1 MSTKLSGMP
10 VGQRAHGGPSV
21 TGPAGSTTH
30 LPPLASHTVGG
41 GVKVQQLFEDK
52 KPTEI
57 ITNGNHKK
65 ASSTNDLAGNGTHLP
80 SVVRPA
86 SSSQHSG
93 HGSASGNNK
102 SGSGTGGQ
110 RRVLCLSPES
120 AMKQYMPKLSSFE
133 QHEIFTY
140 SDIYFVGAN
149 AKKRQGVVGGASN
162 AGYDDEQ
169 GSYIHVPHDHVS
181 YRYEVLKVIGKGS
194 FGQVSFQ

>member
-10 VGQRAHGGPSV
+10 VGQRAHGASV
-21 TGPAGSTTH
+21 TGTASSTH
-30 LPPLASHTVGG
+30 LPPLASGTMVGG
-41 GVKVQQLFEDK
+41 GVKVQQLFEDSK
-52 KPTEI
+52 KPSDV

-65 ASSTNDLAGNGTHLP
+65 ASSTNDLAGTGTHLP

-86 SSSQHSG
+86 SSSQQSG

-102 SGSGTGGQ
+102 TGSGTGQ
-110 RRVLCLSPES
+110 RRVMCLSPES

-140 SDIYFVGAN
+140 NDIYFVGAN
-149 AKKRQGVVGGASN
+149 AKKRQGVVGGSNN

-169 GSYIHVPHDHVS
+169 GSYIHVPHDHIS

-194 FGQVSFQ
+194 FGQVS